1 MKKAFSSD
9 TAFKIYSVLIAILL
23 WVFVV
28 YNQNPESTKVI
39 SGISVSYT
47 NAAELEKS
55 NLVILKNEQEPSV
68 DVSVKGR
75 RLSIGKL
82 DASNVS
88 AYAAIPEIRVGEY
101 EAAIDVRLP
110 INDVSIVDKKP
121 YTVKIVV
128 ENLKKISVPVEIK
141 YTGNPKDASSSVQ
154 ASVSPQEIS
163 LWGPESVINNVAGAV
178 VSLDVSDAIDGENKV
193 QKYKILSKDGKD
205 ITNNIN
211 INSDTDVVSIMP
223 SVYTTKEIP
232 IEADYS
238 GTIPNGYTISGVE
251 ILPAQIR
258 LGSKDDSV
266 ERTEKIYTMPI
277 DISNLTRSSKIH
289 TKLVIPESLI
299 NIFSVTDVEVSIT
312 VEQSVSQTVLI
323 ENITFENAEN
333 GKLYSANS
341 LPLSVTVSGAQSRL
355 DNFVPNASVDVASL
369 TDGTHTLPLKLTLP
383 EGISLAE
390 GYSVSVTVT
399 DKNAP
404 SSSPES

>member
-55 NLVILKNEQEPSV
+55 NLVILKDEQEPSV

-178 VSLDVSDAIDGENKV
+178 VSLDVSDAVDGENKV
-193 QKYKILSKDGKD
+193 QKYKLLSKDGKD